1 MEITLTDGGG
11 LPEIQQILM
20 SKLRSFVLA
29 ASGMVIV
36 ATLVGC
42 TSSGFGGKPSKNIEE
57 IMETGFK
64 GKDPALKG
72 ADSVAG
78 RIRSGTASEADLQL
92 MVDLTR
98 QLTRNKPPKGELA
111 SWTAKTSALH
121 AAAKDLAAHK
131 VGALDGWKE
140 AVNCKAC
147 HSVHKPD

>member
-1 MEITLTDGGG
+1 
-11 LPEIQQILM
+11 M
-20 SKLRSFVLA
+20 SKMRSLVLA
-29 ASGMVIV
+29 ATGMVIV

-42 TSSGFGGKPSKNIEE
+42 SSSGFGGKPSKNIEE
-57 IMETGFK
+57 IMEIGFK

-78 RIRSGTASEADLQL
+78 RIRGGTASEADLQL

-98 QLTRNKPPKGELA
+98 QLTKNKPPKGELA

-131 VGALDGWKE
+131 AGALEGWKE

-147 HSVHKPD
+147 HSLHKPD